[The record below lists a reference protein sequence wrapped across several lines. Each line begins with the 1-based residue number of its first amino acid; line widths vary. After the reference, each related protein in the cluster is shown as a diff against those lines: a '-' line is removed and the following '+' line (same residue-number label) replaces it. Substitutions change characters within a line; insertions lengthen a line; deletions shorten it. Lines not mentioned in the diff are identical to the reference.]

1 MLKKVEGSFETQ
13 TLCIN
18 VKNFALTY
26 YYSVREN
33 KCKRSSA
40 RTEKREEEE
49 EEQTHSPF
57 TTRLRLVSSKR
68 KHKREKI

>member
-1 MLKKVEGSFETQ
+1 
-13 TLCIN
+13 
-18 VKNFALTY
+18 
-26 YYSVREN
+26 VREN